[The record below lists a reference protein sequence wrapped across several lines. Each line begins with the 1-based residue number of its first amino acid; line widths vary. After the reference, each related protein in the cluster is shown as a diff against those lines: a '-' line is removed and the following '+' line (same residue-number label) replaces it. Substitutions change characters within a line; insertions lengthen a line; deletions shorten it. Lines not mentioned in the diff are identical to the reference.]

1 MVYFIY
7 IYIALYIYLS
17 FIQVH
22 ELCQKK
28 KMFLRLVSTLR
39 IKILIYITSGVSY

>member
-28 KMFLRLVSTLR
+28 KNVSA
-39 IKILIYITSGVSY
+39 SGFNLKD